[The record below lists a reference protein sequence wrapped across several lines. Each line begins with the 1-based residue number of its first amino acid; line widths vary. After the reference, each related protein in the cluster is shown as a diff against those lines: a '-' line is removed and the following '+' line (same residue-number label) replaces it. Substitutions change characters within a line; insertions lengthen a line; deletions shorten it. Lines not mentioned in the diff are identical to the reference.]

1 MKIQQK
7 QKTAKVFLQKKELTA
22 IITAISLMSD
32 EEKELTDTHVKV
44 SMRKLL
50 NKMYKEL
57 ESL

>member
-1 MKIQQK
+1 
-7 QKTAKVFLQKKELTA
+7 
-22 IITAISLMSD
+22 LMSD